1 MLMTK
6 GNGSWLIHGDD
17 DVVVVLVQMTMM
29 MMMRKIGR
37 RQLSKITC
45 KTFQY
50 LPCVGGERWRTH
62 DDGDDDGDDDAVVV
76 GGGVNDNDDNEE
88 HLL

>member
-1 MLMTK
+1 MMML
-6 GNGSWLIHGDD
+6 S
-17 DVVVVLVQMTMM
+17 MM
-29 MMMRKIGR
+29 MMITRKIR
-37 RQLSKITC
+37 LWQLREITC

-62 DDGDDDGDDDAVVV
+62 DDGDDDAVVV
-76 GGGVNDNDDNEE
+76 GGGINDNDDNEE